1 MHYIVTFC
9 VSYRCYTLFF
19 LWAIGRMFGWRLSIM
34 SAQEETY
41 DEAETEEEEEEPKLL
56 NAEQVTKIATD
67 FLKRLG
73 NKQMLKPVKA
83 SLDEEEEIYVVEVA
97 LSKKTATVQIDATT
111 EQIVEY
117 EIVTQQQQAPSG
129 SMLPLTPQ
137 NIMILAGTA
146 IGSIVISGLLGL
158 SSIIPSIL

>member
-1 MHYIVTFC
+1 
-9 VSYRCYTLFF
+9 
-19 LWAIGRMFGWRLSIM
+19 M
-34 SAQEETY
+34 SVQEQAY
-41 DEAETEEEEEEPKLL
+41 DEAEAEEEEEEPQLL
-56 NAEQVTKIATD
+56 NAEQVTTIATN

-83 SLDEEEEIYVVEVA
+83 SLDEDEEIYVVEVA
-97 LSKKTATVQIDATT
+97 LSKKTATVQIDATS

-117 EIVTQQQQAPSG
+117 EIVAQQQENPSSG

-158 SSIIPSIL
+158 SSLIPSIL

>member
-1 MHYIVTFC
+1 MQCFDCFC
-9 VSYRCYTLFF
+9 VSFKCYTRFF
-19 LWAIGRMFGWRLSIM
+19 LRAFSRIFGWRLIIM

-41 DEAETEEEEEEPKLL
+41 ADAEAEDQEEETKLL
-56 NAEQVTKIATD
+56 NAEQVTTIATN

-111 EQIVEY
+111 EQIIEY
-117 EIVTQQQQAPSG
+117 EIISQQQESPSG
-129 SMLPLTPQ
+129 SILPLNPQ

-158 SSIIPSIL
+158 SLSLIHI

>member
-1 MHYIVTFC
+1 
-9 VSYRCYTLFF
+9 
-19 LWAIGRMFGWRLSIM
+19 M

-41 DEAETEEEEEEPKLL
+41 ADAEAEDQEEETKLL
-56 NAEQVTKIATD
+56 NAEQVTTIATN

-111 EQIVEY
+111 EQIIEY
-117 EIVTQQQQAPSG
+117 EIISQQQESPSG